1 MIKFLSY
8 LSVFLAVSCVVLF
21 NLYSDRGDK
30 IKALEEEK
38 NALTGQISFLH
49 KELEARNDK
58 ALETSQRIAELEKA
72 AESVDNFD
80 WYRDISRD
88 PVVLKLKEK

>member
-21 NLYSDRGDK
+21 NMYSGRGDK

-38 NALTGQISFLH
+38 NALSGQISFLQ

-58 ALETSQRIAELEKA
+58 ALETSKRIAELEKA
-72 AESVDNFD
+72 AENVDDFD